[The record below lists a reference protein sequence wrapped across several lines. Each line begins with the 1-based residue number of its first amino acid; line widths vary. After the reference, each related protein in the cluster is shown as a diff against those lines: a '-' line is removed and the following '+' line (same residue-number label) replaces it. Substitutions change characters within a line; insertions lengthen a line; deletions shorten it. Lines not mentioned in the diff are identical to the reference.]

1 MVATSKYENKE
12 DKAKVKKAVSD
23 RLSVGISASASY
35 GVPMVGNVGANAA
48 NENAKANKKA
58 NETGT
63 LDQGSDSSVNYLMS
77 QAGGN

>member
-35 GVPMVGNVGANAA
+35 GVPMMNVGANVA

>member
-12 DKAKVKKAVSD
+12 EKAKVKKAVSD

-35 GVPMVGNVGANAA
+35 GVPMMNVGANVA

>member
-12 DKAKVKKAVSD
+12 DKTKVKKAVSD

-35 GVPMVGNVGANAA
+35 GVPMMNVGANVA

>member
-35 GVPMVGNVGANAA
+35 GVPMMNVGAHVA